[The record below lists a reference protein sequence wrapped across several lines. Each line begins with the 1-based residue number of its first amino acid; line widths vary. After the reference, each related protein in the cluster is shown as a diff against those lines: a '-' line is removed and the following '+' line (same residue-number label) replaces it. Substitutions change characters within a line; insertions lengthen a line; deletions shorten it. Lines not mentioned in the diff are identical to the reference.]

1 MIIHAHWLKMIKK
14 LRIITSILFF
24 RRMIRH
30 LLNCESPILKDILF
44 QVKMVENGPVV
55 LEKKIS
61 KMLLSSPLGKVS
73 SPSVGQL

>member
-14 LRIITSILFF
+14 LRIMTSILFF
-24 RRMIRH
+24 RGMIRH
-30 LLNCESPILKDILF
+30 LLNCESPLLKDILF

-55 LEKKIS
+55 LEKKVY

-73 SPSVGQL
+73 SPSVDQL